1 MENNKKGKLGL
12 SNKYMRAALPI
23 LHRQLIINKQALY
36 KHLLKI
42 DTKFITLETCK
53 FLSMRSKLENYKWG
67 ANLSNWEGETEAGG
81 ILEGQASS
89 SLCATIRDCYESA
102 RNLIIIS
109 FRSFPPIFITHPSR
123 MLKGYNL
130 LQTILLA
137 RFENL

>member
-36 KHLLKI
+36 KHLRKI

-53 FLSMRSKLENYKWG
+53 FLSIRSKLENYKWG
-67 ANLSNWEGETEAGG
+67 A
-81 ILEGQASS
+81 SS
-89 SLCATIRDCYESA
+89 SLCATIRECNEST

-123 MLKGYNL
+123 MLIGYNL

>member
-42 DTKFITLETCK
+42 DTKFITLEICK
-53 FLSMRSKLENYKWG
+53 FLSIRSKLENYKWG
-67 ANLSNWEGETEAGG
+67 
-81 ILEGQASS
+81 ASS

-123 MLKGYNL
+123 MLIGYNL